1 MQTEKRNTYLI
12 NERRQ
17 DRLLDIHPQIR
28 LKLQAPLAIK
38 QQAVCDPRSILPE
51 THICRILAHSLEP
64 IPDRR
69 EQVIEVVVVL
79 VFVELTS
86 RIVDVVAAVVAV
98 RLKDAPSSEH
108 LMLLMTGIL
117 FLFLQWLDCGR
128 LLVRNQVKTSKK
140 SVRESILTA

>member
-1 MQTEKRNTYLI
+1 
-12 NERRQ
+12 
-17 DRLLDIHPQIR
+17 
-28 LKLQAPLAIK
+28 
-38 QQAVCDPRSILPE
+38 
-51 THICRILAHSLEP
+51 
-64 IPDRR
+64 
-69 EQVIEVVVVL
+69 VVVVL

-128 LLVRNQVKTSKK
+128 LLVRNQVKMSKK
-140 SVRESILTA
+140 SVRESISTA